1 MLDEA
6 IRLAECGFSVIWLKP
21 RSKAPREAKW
31 STLPTLTV
39 EELEESYQK
48 GFNAGVRLGKHSK
61 IGKKYLHAVDMDIRD
76 ENYTEIAKKIVKR
89 TFELDLDDYPTVLSG
104 SGGDSRHFYLL
115 LDEPVASTKLW
126 HSDEKMVDDEG
137 KEHWCAEV
145 ELFGTGKQVVLPPSI
160 HPDTG
165 KRYAWAKEFDDRD
178 LPVIDMDLV
187 RAATEADEYEDAD
200 NDEPLGMTADEVA
213 RAIAKLQPWADDHDT
228 WRDVG
233 MAVKHELGMKDGW
246 PVFDEWSKR
255 GRGYNKGENRNQF
268 LRFKNDR
275 KRKITM
281 RSIMAEVNREEAA
294 IAADEFLEET
304 KADAVIEP
312 KHEPNM
318 LPKAVAFSIL
328 DEECGRVERP
338 VDPMRGIPRH
348 LLSVPGR
355 LAHAVDHYNAT
366 AASPQPQFAVQAAL
380 ALGSVVLGRFHC
392 TDLQN
397 YTSLYF
403 VNLAPTGAGKEAIRG
418 YIGKVLQESK
428 VLPLLGPSQ
437 YASEAAVLSELKFYP
452 RHLAIIDE
460 FGKLLGSSKK
470 SQNTN
475 ALDAQ
480 TALIS
485 IFGQTDGMV
494 RAKAYSANGKS
505 QNQIAAEKTFVLR
518 PAVTMVGLSTPETF
532 FDALSES
539 DVADGFMNRLLVV
552 NSRMPIKDTLPKRWK
567 KTPPLLRKWIAE
579 YVLPPELQGFMERDP
594 IADKESALNPLGEEP
609 DNVDDPLET
618 PFTTKARRKID
629 EIGKWIETERNRMLG
644 EGNLQGLL
652 ARAKEITMKVS
663 LIVALSCRSRVVNE
677 DHLSWAWDYVR
688 FYTMETVANAKRLLG
703 STPVVKAAEQIAD
716 LILDENRYPKGMTMS
731 NMMQFNAFF
740 RTANQRDRME
750 VVNQLMLAH
759 EIEKL
764 EVKGDRGPASDRY
777 MHKGLAKELRERS
790 DSKRKRR
797 LDEDLA

>member
-39 EELEESYQK
+39 EELEETYQK

-126 HSDEKMVDDEG
+126 HSDEKMVDDDG

-145 ELFGTGKQVVLPPSI
+145 ELFGTGKQVVIPPSV

-255 GRGYNKGENRNQF
+255 GRGYNKGDNRLQF
-268 LRFKNDR
+268 RAFKNDR

-281 RSIMAEVNREEAA
+281 RSVMMEVNKEDAA
-294 IAADEFLEET
+294 IAADEFLEEA
-304 KADAVIEP
+304 KAEAVIEP

-338 VDPMRGIPRH
+338 VDPMRGVPKE
-348 LLSVPGR
+348 LLTVPGVLG
-355 LAHAVDHYNAT
+355 LAVEHYNAN
-366 AASPQPQFAVQAAL
+366 AASYQPQFAVQATL
-380 ALGSVVLGRFHC
+380 ALGSVLFARNYI
-392 TDLQN
+392 TDQAN
-397 YTSLYF
+397 YTSAYF
-403 VNLAPTGAGKEAIRG
+403 VGLGETGSGKESMRTFVTRVLEEAKLNDL
-418 YIGKVLQESK
+418 IGPEK
-428 VLPLLGPSQ
+428 
-437 YASEAAVLSELKFYP
+437 YASEPGVISALKFAP
-452 RHLAIIDE
+452 RHLTVIDE
-460 FGKLLGSSKK
+460 FGKVLGSGKNSA
-470 SQNTN
+470 NTN
-475 ALDAQ
+475 ANDAI
-480 TALIS
+480 TAIIS
-485 IFGQTDGMV
+485 MFGIQDGSF
-494 RAKAYSANGKS
+494 RQKSYSAIGKS
-505 QNQIAAEKTFVLR
+505 AKQVASEKNAVIVQ
-518 PAVTMVGLSTPETF
+518 PAITLLGLSTPDTF
-532 FDALSES
+532 FDILGSA
-539 DVADGFMNRLLVV
+539 DIADGFINRLLVV
-552 NSRMPIKDTLPKRWK
+552 NTRMPRSVSKPRRWK
-567 KTPPLLRKWIAE
+567 KMPDKLKNFIKRNVKPGEIWE
-579 YVLPPELQGFMERDP
+579 GRDYLSEE
-594 IADKESALNPLGEEP
+594 DKLMNDLNEEF
-609 DNVDDPLET
+609 DKRDDPAEI
-618 PFTTKARRKID
+618 PFSKAADRYLD
-629 EIGKWIETERNRMLG
+629 EIGLWVNKEQDALDKYR
-644 EGNLQGLL
+644 L
-652 ARAKEITMKVS
+652 AGMMTRCKEIAQRIS
-663 LIVALSCRSRVVNE
+663 LIVAISCRSDRVE
-677 DHLSWAWDYVR
+677 IEHLEWAWKYVR
-688 FYTMETVANAKRLLG
+688 FYTMEMVEMTKQRLG
-703 STPVVKAAEQIAD
+703 SNPI
-716 LILDENRYPKGMTMS
+716 I
-731 NMMQFNAFF
+731 
-740 RTANQRDRME
+740 RTADALAERIERADKGLTVREMTRLEYSFRNLSDRDKKE
-750 VVNQLMLAH
+750 ALAH
-759 EIEKL
+759 LTSVHDIAPVNFKASEKGGR
-764 EVKGDRGPASDRY
+764 ETIRY
-777 MHKGLAKELRERS
+777 MTREAESALRSRGK
-790 DSKRKRR
+790 KR
-797 LDEDLA
+797 DIDDLA